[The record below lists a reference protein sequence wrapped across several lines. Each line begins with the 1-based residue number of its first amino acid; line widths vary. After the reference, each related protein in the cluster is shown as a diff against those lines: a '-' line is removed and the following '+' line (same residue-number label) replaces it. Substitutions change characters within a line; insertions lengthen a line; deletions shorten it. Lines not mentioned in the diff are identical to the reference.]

1 MERIGETKG
10 GTGRS
15 GSGELGIVRSI
26 LASEKFMV
34 LTRDDGGSELIICK
48 RERKGKGGQKQDQLK
63 REHQQD
69 LKLII
74 FLGHEKQKS

>member
-26 LASEKFMV
+26 LASEEFMV
-34 LTRDDGGSELIICK
+34 LTRDDGGSDETDGSEVNK
-48 RERKGKGGQKQDQLK
+48 RLTDAKADRY
-63 REHQQD
+63 
-69 LKLII
+69 
-74 FLGHEKQKS
+74 

>member
-26 LASEKFMV
+26 LASEEFMV
-34 LTRDDGGSELIICK
+34 LTRDDGGS
-48 RERKGKGGQKQDQLK
+48 D
-63 REHQQD
+63 
-69 LKLII
+69 
-74 FLGHEKQKS
+74 

>member
-26 LASEKFMV
+26 LAFKEFMV
-34 LTRDDGGSELIICK
+34 LTKDDGGSELVICK
-48 RERKGKGGQKQDQLK
+48 RERKGKRGQKQDQLK

-69 LKLII
+69 LKLISFI
-74 FLGHEKQKS
+74 